1 MDNFMAGMVRGN
13 RLLDTKG
20 QGLTSSAASQKRNH
34 HGPNLMPVEKR
45 ASPWLQWL
53 RQMTH
58 FFAVML
64 WTAGVHAILA
74 NMLELGIAIFII
86 IFINGT

>member
-1 MDNFMAGMVRGN
+1 
-13 RLLDTKG
+13 
-20 QGLTSSAASQKRNH
+20 
-34 HGPNLMPVEKR
+34 
-45 ASPWLQWL
+45 
-53 RQMTH
+53 MTH

-64 WTAGVHAILA
+64 WTAGVLAILA